1 MTNKAFIIRTMKTG
15 DLGGAM
21 ALSTAEGWNQT
32 ERDWKL
38 FLEDAGNLCMVAEC
52 DNKIIGTTTT
62 INYSNQIAWIG
73 MVLVDKEYRGRGVS
87 KTLLT
92 NVLEKVESFKSVK
105 LDATPDG
112 QQVYRKFD
120 FRDEYLIARMI
131 NPSMERLPVDEEST
145 ALPASMEKKH
155 IREISTLDETVFG
168 ANRARLIESL
178 VKENP
183 GKAWMVKQDNRVTG
197 FVLGRDGNKYHHIG
211 PLVASSTVEATILIT
226 GALKSLVHQSIA
238 IDVLCDKEDLIDW
251 LTSIG
256 FIKQRHFIRMY
267 KKENPF
273 PGETGRQ
280 YLICG
285 PEFG

>member
-1 MTNKAFIIRTMKTG
+1 MTPG
-15 DLGGAM
+15 DLGDAM
-21 ALSTAEGWNQT
+21 VLSTAEGWNQT

-38 FLEDAGNLCMVAEC
+38 FLEDAGSQCMVAES
-52 DNKIIGTTTT
+52 DNKIIGTTTA
-62 INYSNQIAWIG
+62 INYSNHIAWIG
-73 MVLVDKEYRGRGVS
+73 MVLVDKEHRGRGVS

-92 NVLEKVESFKSVK
+92 TVLKKLESCKSVK

-120 FRDEYLIARMI
+120 FRDEYLIGRMI
-131 NPSMERLPVDEEST
+131 NPSMEHLPVDEERT
-145 ALPASMEKKH
+145 ALPASIEKKH

-183 GKAWMVKQDNRVTG
+183 GKAWMVRQDNRVTG

-211 PLVASSTVEATILIT
+211 PLVASSTVEAKILIT

-280 YLICG
+280 YLI
-285 PEFG
+285 